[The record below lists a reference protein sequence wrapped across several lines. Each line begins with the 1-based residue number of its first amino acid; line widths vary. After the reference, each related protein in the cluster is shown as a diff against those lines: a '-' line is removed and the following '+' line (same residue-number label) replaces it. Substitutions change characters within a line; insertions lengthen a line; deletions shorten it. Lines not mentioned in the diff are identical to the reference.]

1 MATEHPRIT
10 LDPDLLAGKPV
21 IRGTRISVEFAI
33 GLMADGWSE
42 SDILAN
48 YPGIAHEDIIACLA
62 YARDTL
68 SSEKVFPSAA

>member
-1 MATEHPRIT
+1 MDHPRIT
-10 LDPDLLAGKPV
+10 LAPDVLAGKPV
-21 IRGTRISVEFAI
+21 IRGTRLSVEFVI

-42 SDILAN
+42 SDILEN
-48 YPGIAHEDIIACLA
+48 YQGIMREDILACLA